1 MSEQSLANR
10 VVQEKLRL
18 LLGAVEQSSE
28 GIAITDMEG
37 MFLFVN
43 RAFAEQHG
51 YNAVHL
57 VGRNMSVLHRP
68 QDIGAAELAKHQA
81 RTTGTFVGECCH
93 IRPDGTVFPA
103 LMTISLLRDEN
114 SNPIGMIAT
123 IRDITET
130 KKAENKLNYRID
142 FEDLIMG
149 ISTRF
154 INLPPDEVDSGID
167 HALKEIG
174 EFADVDRSYAVLLS
188 DERAKIQSAYEW
200 CDEGIASHL
209 NQLKAIPLDDLT
221 WLMNKLTHSR
231 ILHVPLIKDLPPAD
245 GAEKNFFLAQDIQ
258 SLVLVP
264 MVYGESAIGFLGFD
278 SVGQEKVWSEDIVSL
293 LRIVGEIFINALHR
307 KQMNEEL
314 RRAREELE
322 IRVQQ
327 RTSELRITNEQL
339 TQEIA
344 DRKLAD
350 RLLQESEERY
360 RRTLDSM
367 MEGCQII
374 GFDWRY
380 VYVND
385 AVAKQAHRTKAQ
397 LLGRLMTEEFPGID
411 TTHIFEVM
419 KNCMEKR
426 ISHRMENE
434 FTFPDGTK
442 SWFELSIQPVP
453 EGIFILSNDINSRKL
468 AEQTLLDYQEQL
480 RSLASESSLAEEH
493 QRRGMA
499 SELHDRIGQSLFAA
513 KIKLGAL
520 QETAA
525 SEPIA
530 PFLKEIY
537 ALIGQSIYDT
547 QSLTFELGSP
557 ILYKMGLEA
566 ALRALTRQMQDQHG
580 IEAEFHVDKQPK
592 SLEDDARIVLYQSV
606 RELLYNVAK
615 HAQAK
620 KVKVSLTRTAS
631 AVQVRVEDDGIGFDT
646 STLGLRRSAGGG
658 FGLFSIR
665 ERLTYLGGDFKINS
679 QPGSGTCVILKAP
692 VKRKE

>member
-1 MSEQSLANR
+1 MSEQSLASR

-18 LLGAVEQSSE
+18 LLAAVEQSSE
-28 GIAITDMEG
+28 GIAITDTKG

-51 YNAVHL
+51 YDATDL
-57 VGRNMSVLHRP
+57 VGRSMSVLHSP
-68 QDIGAAELAKHQA
+68 QDIASVELAQRQV
-81 RTTGTFVGECCH
+81 RTTGTFVGECCR
-93 IRPDGTVFPA
+93 IRLDGTVFPA
-103 LMTISLLRDEN
+103 VMTLSILRDEKN
-114 SNPIGMIAT
+114 SPIGMIAT
-123 IRDITET
+123 IRDITWI
-130 KKAENKLNYRID
+130 KKAEDKLNYRIE

-188 DERAKIQSAYEW
+188 DERTKIQSAYEW

-209 NQLKAIPLDDLT
+209 SQVEAIPLDDLT
-221 WLMNKLTHSR
+221 WLMNKLTHSH
-231 ILHVPLIKDLPPAD
+231 ILHVPLIKDLPSAAN
-245 GAEKNFFLAQDIQ
+245 AERNFFLAQHIQ
-258 SLVLVP
+258 SLILVP
-264 MVYGESAIGFLGFD
+264 LVYGKSAIGFLGFD
-278 SVGQEKVWSEDIVSL
+278 SVGQEKVWSEDIISL

-307 KQMNEEL
+307 KQINEEL
-314 RRAREELE
+314 KKVREELE

-344 DRKLAD
+344 DRKLTD

-380 VYVND
+380 VYAND
-385 AVAKQAHRTKAQ
+385 AAAKQAHRSKAQ
-397 LLGRLMTEEFPGID
+397 LLGRLMTEEFSGIE
-411 TTHIFEVM
+411 TTHLFEAM

-426 ISHRMENE
+426 TSRRMEDE
-434 FTFPDGTK
+434 FIFPDGTK

-453 EGIFILSNDINSRKL
+453 EGILILSNDITPRKQ
-468 AEQTLLDYQEQL
+468 AEQAILDYQEQL
-480 RSLASESSLAEEH
+480 RSLASESSLAEER
-493 QRRGMA
+493 QRRATA

-520 QETAA
+520 LETAA
-525 SEPIA
+525 SEPLA

-537 ALIGQSIYDT
+537 TLIGQSIYDT

-566 ALRALTRQMQDQHG
+566 AVRALTRQMQDQHG

-606 RELLYNVAK
+606 RELLYNVVK
-615 HAQAK
+615 HAQAR
-620 KVKVSLTRTAS
+620 KVNVSLTKTDS
-631 AVQVRVEDDGIGFDT
+631 AVQIRVEDDGIGFDT
-646 STLGLRRSAGGG
+646 STLGLRRSAGSG

-692 VKRKE
+692 VKSEE